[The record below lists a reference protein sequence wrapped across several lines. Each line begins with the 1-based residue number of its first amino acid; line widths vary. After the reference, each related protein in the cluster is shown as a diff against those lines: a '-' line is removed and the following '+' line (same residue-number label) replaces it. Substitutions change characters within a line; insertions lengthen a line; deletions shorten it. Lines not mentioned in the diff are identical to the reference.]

1 MSVSRIPKGVLA
13 ALRRWEKV
21 DLISP
26 YQAEGLM
33 APRPSC
39 FGSLLASA
47 SAGDGIVSPF
57 YLLDLAADG
66 PRAPRVVH

>member
-1 MSVSRIPKGVLA
+1 MSVSQIPKGVLA

-21 DLISP
+21 DLISRD
-26 YQAEGLM
+26 QAEGLR
-33 APRPSC
+33 APRVTES
-39 FGSLLASA
+39 F
-47 SAGDGIVSPF
+47 SPF

>member
-26 YQAEGLM
+26 DQAEGL
-33 APRPSC
+33 
-39 FGSLLASA
+39 
-47 SAGDGIVSPF
+47 
-57 YLLDLAADG
+57 
-66 PRAPRVVH
+66 RAPRVTESFLPSTFLTWRPTGRARPE